1 MKPPASVVGI
11 RKANMGSAEFVESF
25 LIFFYGS
32 TNVFL
37 EHLAAWGKEWSAQD
51 MEHISITIMFIGGG
65 LVGTPLM
72 KHVWSTDSP

>member
-1 MKPPASVVGI
+1 MV
-11 RKANMGSAEFVESF
+11 SAEFVESF

-37 EHLAAWGKEWSAQD
+37 EHLAGWGKEWTAQD

-65 LVGTPLM
+65 LVSLHFVV
-72 KHVWSTDSP
+72 KIILLTDVYS